1 MIRETTKGLEMDKP
15 ETKFTR
21 AGDVAIA
28 YQVVGNGP
36 EDLVY
41 ASGWLQNIDIVWEHS
56 GYNRFLSRLSE
67 RCRLILF
74 DKRGTGMSDRD
85 VGAPTLEERTDDIR
99 AVMNAVGSE
108 KASIFG
114 VSEEGNMTTMF
125 AATYP
130 ERVSSIVLVGCFPCK
145 AWKPDWPHG
154 LKRADFEGNIDDLKQ
169 NWGDFRSFF
178 ESVAPSVSDEPNE
191 QAFMNKLLVQSGSP
205 SSVVKITRLNY
216 EIDIRPIL
224 SAVAAPALIIHAR
237 RDRTVSMDE
246 AHDLAD
252 HIPNGS
258 LKILDR
264 DDHLPW
270 IGDVEEMA
278 DEITSFALQS
288 VMGPSSGRA
297 LATILMT
304 DIVGSTET
312 SVRVG
317 DAKWREMIDAH
328 DIAAARTIARY
339 GGVLIKTL
347 GDGVLATFAGP
358 SRAVACARA
367 MQREAASL
375 DLSVRAG
382 IHTGECERRGQDI
395 SGIAVNL
402 AARILDVTPGGKC
415 CVSSTVCDLVA
426 GSGLQFEPAGTHTL
440 KGFPSDWALY
450 TVAGE

>member
-1 MIRETTKGLEMDKP
+1 MEKPRTQFTK
-15 ETKFTR
+15 

-28 YQVVGNGP
+28 YQVVGEGP
-36 EDLVY
+36 VDLVY
-41 ASGWLQNIDIVWEHS
+41 ASGWLSNIDIVWEHA
-56 GYNRFLSRLSE
+56 GYNRFLTNLSK

-114 VSEEGNMTTMF
+114 ISEGGNMTTMF

-130 ERVSSIVLVGCFPCK
+130 ERVSSIVLAGCFPCR

-154 LKRADFEGNIDDLKQ
+154 QKMDAFESYVDDLGA
-169 NWGDFRSFF
+169 NWGDFGSFLD
-178 ESVAPSVSDEPNE
+178 SVAPSVSDDPDE
-191 QAFMNKLLVQSGSP
+191 QEFISKMLIQSGSP
-205 SSVVKITRLNY
+205 SSAIKITRLNY
-216 EIDIRPIL
+216 KLDIRPIL
-224 SAVAAPALIIHAR
+224 PVVSAPALVLHSS

-246 AHDLAD
+246 AKYLAD
-252 HIPNGS
+252 HLPNGA

-270 IGDVEEMA
+270 IGDVDTMA
-278 DEITSFALQS
+278 DEITTFALHS
-288 VMGPSSGRA
+288 EMGASTDRV

-317 DAKWREMIDAH
+317 DAQWRETIDAH
-328 DIAAARTIARY
+328 EAAVARSVDKY
-339 GGVLIKTL
+339 GGTLIKTM

-367 MQREAASL
+367 IQGEAETL

-382 IHTGECERRGQDI
+382 IHTGECERRGADI

-402 AARILDVTPGGKC
+402 AARILDVTPGGEC
-415 CVSSTVCDLVA
+415 RVSSTVCDLVA
-426 GSGLQFEPAGTHTL
+426 GSGLEFKSAGTHSL
-440 KGFPSDWALY
+440 KGFPSEWALHSA
-450 TVAGE
+450 T